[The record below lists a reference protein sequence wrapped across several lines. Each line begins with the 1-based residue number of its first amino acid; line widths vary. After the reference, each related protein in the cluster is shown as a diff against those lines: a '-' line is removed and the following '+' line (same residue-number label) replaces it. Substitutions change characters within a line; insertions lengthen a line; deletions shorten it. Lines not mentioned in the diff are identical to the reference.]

1 MILALLAGNLLD
13 LTNNLGIVEK
23 WAKQW
28 EMYFGVAKCGL
39 MVIGGSQGDHE
50 ALATAALKLDGA
62 NHPSHATIHLPW
74 SAD

>member
-50 ALATAALKLDGA
+50 ALVTAALKLDGV